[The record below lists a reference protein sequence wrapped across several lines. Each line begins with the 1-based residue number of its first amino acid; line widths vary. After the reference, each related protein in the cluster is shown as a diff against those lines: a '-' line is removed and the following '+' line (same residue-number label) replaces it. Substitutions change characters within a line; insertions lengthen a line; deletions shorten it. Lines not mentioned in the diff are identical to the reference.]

1 MIILLSGG
9 GGRLGTELKKLLIH
23 TDSSRPARTITLI
36 APGIGEWDITKLED
50 CIRVLK
56 KYKPDAVVHAAAYTN
71 VAKAEEEKDVCRRI
85 NVAGT
90 ANVANA
96 IKEVHPPAHL
106 IYIST
111 DYVFGGDKG
120 NYKEEDATRPVNFYA
135 LTKLEGEREASRVPH
150 YHIIRT
156 SFKPRPFEHPKAAQD
171 MWTSA
176 DYVDII
182 AKELALGIAHYQLL
196 PKVIHTATER
206 KSVFA
211 LAKLTNPKVEPI
223 KRADIKSVILPKDT
237 SLDITSWRELKTQI
251 AKRKS
256 TA

>member
-90 ANVANA
+90 ANVANT
-96 IKEVHPPAHL
+96 IKEVQPQAHL

-135 LTKLEGEREASRVPH
+135 LTKPAFRRGDFNACPSAFLESKIPRDFSR
-150 YHIIRT
+150 
-156 SFKPRPFEHPKAAQD
+156 FKIPVLQQFYCRNG
-171 MWTSA
+171 S
-176 DYVDII
+176 
-182 AKELALGIAHYQLL
+182 
-196 PKVIHTATER
+196 R
-206 KSVFA
+206 KQCQCY
-211 LAKLTNPKVEPI
+211 N
-223 KRADIKSVILPKDT
+223 R
-237 SLDITSWRELKTQI
+237 
-251 AKRKS
+251 
-256 TA
+256 